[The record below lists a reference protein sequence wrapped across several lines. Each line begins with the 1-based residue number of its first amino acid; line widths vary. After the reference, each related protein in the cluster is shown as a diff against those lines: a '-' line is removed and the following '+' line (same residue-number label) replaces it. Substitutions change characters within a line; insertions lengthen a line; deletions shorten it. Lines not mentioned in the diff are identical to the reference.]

1 MKTYKVTVEYGT
13 TKWYDFESGKLHRE
27 DGPAV
32 EWASGGKEWYRNGKL
47 HREDGPA
54 CEYANGSK
62 YWYRDGKY
70 HREDGPAIEYASGG
84 KEWYRDGKCHRED
97 GPAIEYASGD
107 KYWYLNDVHLTEQ
120 QWKDQTQSKQASS
133 CEGKTVTIDGQ
144 TYKLTKI

>member
-1 MKTYKVTVEYGT
+1 MKTYKVTVDKEAT
-13 TKWYDFESGKLHRE
+13 CWYDFESGKLHRE

-32 EWASGGKEWYRNGKL
+32 EWASGGKEWDRNGKL

-54 CEYANGSK
+54 CEYANGS
-62 YWYRDGKY
+62 
-70 HREDGPAIEYASGG
+70 
-84 KEWYRDGKCHRED
+84 
-97 GPAIEYASGD
+97 

-144 TYKLTKI
+144 TYKLDRI

>member
-27 DGPAV
+27 DGPA
-32 EWASGGKEWYRNGKL
+32 
-47 HREDGPA
+47 
-54 CEYANGSK
+54 CEYANGS
-62 YWYRDGKY
+62 
-70 HREDGPAIEYASGG
+70 
-84 KEWYRDGKCHRED
+84 
-97 GPAIEYASGD
+97 